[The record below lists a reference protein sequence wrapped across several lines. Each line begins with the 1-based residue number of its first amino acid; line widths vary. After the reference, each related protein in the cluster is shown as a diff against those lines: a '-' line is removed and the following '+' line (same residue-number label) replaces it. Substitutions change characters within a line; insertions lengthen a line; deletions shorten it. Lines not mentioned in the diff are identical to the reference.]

1 MFRAFSFFCVKI
13 FTQRSCR
20 FSQDLLFLYDDII
33 IDIVKEDRLRMSDPS
48 PGIIISNWIIVFI
61 LLLVNAFFVAAEFAI
76 VRSRK
81 VKIEQLTKDGNVEA
95 KLALKALEDMNF
107 FIAAVQVGVT
117 IASIGIG
124 WFGSPTIELMLKPL
138 MAHFPSMH
146 LYLAPVTAVVA
157 FLVITF
163 LHVVIGEQVP
173 KCIALQYPEK
183 ISLYV
188 AKPMN
193 LFMTISKPFVWILN
207 VSCNGILRLLRVP
220 SNNTRVVHTIEDLDL
235 LVDTS
240 YDEGVLNETEK
251 DMLHNMFNFSDLT
264 AREVMIPRTDMVC
277 VPIDMPMEEL
287 NKLAK
292 ESQYTRYPVY
302 DGDIDH
308 ITGLIHVKDLYSLAI
323 EDKTCPIKSLQRKIL
338 LVPETITLDNLVR
351 EFKKNKGQMAVV
363 VDEFGGTSGIITL
376 EDVFE
381 EIFGDVQDEFDEEVE
396 TDITEIKPNHFL
408 VNGMMRLD
416 ELAEYFD
423 IPEDRFKT
431 EDVDTVAGFVVKELG
446 RLAVV
451 DDFVK
456 YDEFTFTVKELDGV
470 RITKLLVV
478 HDKPQSD
485 EPIEE

>member
-1 MFRAFSFFCVKI
+1 MTESSLGTIAF
-13 FTQRSCR
+13 
-20 FSQDLLFLYDDII
+20 
-33 IDIVKEDRLRMSDPS
+33 
-48 PGIIISNWIIVFI
+48 NWVIVFL
-61 LLLVNAFFVAAEFAI
+61 LLLVNGFFVSAEFAI
-76 VRSRK
+76 VRARK
-81 VKIEQLTKDGNVEA
+81 TKIEQLTKDGNVEA

-124 WFGSPTIELMLKPL
+124 WFGSPTIEKM
-138 MAHFPSMH
+138 MAILFSHIPAANT
-146 LYLAPVTAVVA
+146 YWANTVTAVVA

-188 AKPMN
+188 AKPMDI
-193 LFMTISKPFVWILN
+193 FMTISKPFVWSLNKACNIIL
-207 VSCNGILRLLRVP
+207 GIFKIP
-220 SNNTRVVHTIEDLDL
+220 ISNARVVHTIEDLDL

-277 VPIDMPMEEL
+277 VPIDITWDEL
-287 NKLAK
+287 NKVAT
-292 ESQYTRYPVY
+292 ENQYTRYPVY

-308 ITGLIHVKDLYSLAI
+308 ITGLIHVKDLYSLSLKD
-323 EDKTCPIKSLQRKIL
+323 EVRPIAKLQRKIML
-338 LVPETITLDNLVR
+338 IPETITMDNLVR

-381 EIFGDVQDEFDEEVE
+381 EIFGDVQDEFDEEAE
-396 TDITEIKPNHFL
+396 IEIKEIKPNHYL
-408 VNGMMRLD
+408 ANGMMRLD
-416 ELAEYFD
+416 ELANYFD
-423 IPEDRFKT
+423 IDEEKLEV
-431 EDVDTVAGFVVKELG
+431 EDVDTIAGLVVKELG
-446 RLAVV
+446 RIAKI
-451 DDFVK
+451 DDMVQ
-456 YDEFTFTVKELDGV
+456 YGEFTFTVKEVDGA
-470 RITKLLVV
+470 RITKLLIVREE
-478 HDKPQSD
+478 PQ
-485 EPIEE
+485 PANVEE

>member
-1 MFRAFSFFCVKI
+1 
-13 FTQRSCR
+13 
-20 FSQDLLFLYDDII
+20 
-33 IDIVKEDRLRMSDPS
+33 MSES
-48 PGIIISNWIIVFI
+48 SLGIIVSNWLIVFI
-61 LLLVNAFFVAAEFAI
+61 LLLINGFFVAAEFAI
-76 VRSRK
+76 VRARK
-81 VKIEQLTKDGNVEA
+81 TKIEQLTKDGNVDA

-124 WFGSPTIELMLKPL
+124 WFGSPTVEMMLKPIL
-138 MAHFPSMH
+138 EEFPSAQA
-146 LYLAPVTAVVA
+146 YIAPITAVVA
-157 FLVITF
+157 FLVMTF

-188 AKPMN
+188 AKPMD

-207 VSCNGILRLLRVP
+207 VACNSILKLFRIPVN
-220 SNNTRVVHTIEDLDL
+220 SARVVHTIEDLDL

-277 VPIDMPMEEL
+277 VPIDMPFDEL

-292 ESQYTRYPVY
+292 DNQYTRYPVY

-308 ITGLIHVKDLYSLAI
+308 ITGLIHVKDLYSLSI
-323 EDKTCPIKSLQRKIL
+323 EDKETSVESIQRKIL
-338 LVPETITLDNLVR
+338 LVPETMTLDNLVR
-351 EFKKNKGQMAVV
+351 EFKKNKSQMAVV

-381 EIFGDVQDEFDEEVE
+381 EIFGDVQDEFDEETE
-396 TDITEIKPNHFL
+396 FDIKELKPNHYL
-408 VNGMMRLD
+408 ANGMLRLD
-416 ELAEYFD
+416 ELADYFD
-423 IPEDRFKT
+423 IPDEKLDD
-431 EDVDTVAGFVVKELG
+431 EDVDTIAGLVVKELG
-446 RLAVV
+446 RLAQL
-451 DDFVK
+451 DDVVK
-456 YDEFTFTVKELDGV
+456 YNEFTFTVKEIDGA
-470 RITKLLVV
+470 RITKLLIV
-478 HDKPQSD
+478 K
-485 EPIEE
+485 EEGQKQEVNVD

>member
-1 MFRAFSFFCVKI
+1 
-13 FTQRSCR
+13 
-20 FSQDLLFLYDDII
+20 
-33 IDIVKEDRLRMSDPS
+33 MSDAS
-48 PGIIISNWIIVFI
+48 LGTIIYHWIIVFI
-61 LLLVNAFFVAAEFAI
+61 LLLINAFFVAAEFAI
-76 VRSRK
+76 VRARK
-81 VKIEQLTKDGNVEA
+81 VKIEQLTKDGNVDA

-124 WFGSPTIELMLKPL
+124 WFGSPTIEMMLKPIL
-138 MAHFPSMH
+138 NKFPETQV
-146 LYLAPVTAVVA
+146 YVAPITAIVA
-157 FLVITF
+157 FLTVTF

-193 LFMTISKPFVWILN
+193 LFMIISKPFVWILN
-207 VSCNGILRLLRVP
+207 VACNGILRLLRVP
-220 SNNTRVVHTIEDLDL
+220 VSTARVVHTIEDLDL

-277 VPIDMPMEEL
+277 VPIDMPFDEL

-292 ESQYTRYPVY
+292 DNQYTRYPVY

-308 ITGLIHVKDLYSLAI
+308 ITGLIHVKDLYSLSI
-323 EDKTCPIKSLQRKIL
+323 EDKETTVESLQRKIM
-338 LVPETITLDNLVR
+338 LVPETMTLDNLVR
-351 EFKKNKGQMAVV
+351 EFKKNKSQMAVV

-381 EIFGDVQDEFDEEVE
+381 EIFGDVQDEFDEE
-396 TDITEIKPNHFL
+396 TGIDIEEIKPNHFL

-423 IPEDRFKT
+423 LPDEKLEV
-431 EDVDTVAGFVVKELG
+431 EDVDTIAGLVVKELG
-446 RLAVV
+446 RLAVL

-456 YDEFTFTVKELDGV
+456 YGDFTFTVKEIDGA

-478 HDKPQSD
+478 HELPA
-485 EPIEE
+485 PATPEEN